1 MTIATRPTSVTMWD
15 FSWLL
20 RRHGRESEY
29 ADVDRVLDELA
40 ERGYDSVRID
50 AFPHWVAADENGV
63 RTERITALPQGT
75 TFMWGN
81 HETVEVEP
89 TTALLEFLDGL
100 RARGLRVALSTWLT
114 PDATARSEQVRTPED
129 LARVWI
135 ETLTLIE
142 EAGYTNLI
150 DYVDL
155 CNEWPLFTP
164 GPQTTIWP
172 DGAPHGEHLEPW
184 SDEEVARI
192 DAFAAAVRAVK
203 DRFPELPVLFS
214 YCLRN
219 AELPA
224 ADDCMRIT
232 TDGYDLA
239 EAHLW
244 LSSTPDFV
252 RDTSFANSPVAWD
265 RLAEHQR
272 AVAQAYWPDRARWMD
287 DLDQL
292 MRRWKHWADDR
303 GLPLW
308 TTECWASVFW
318 NPDLSD
324 DADPWAYVRDVAE
337 FAVPRAIEYGWV
349 GIATSNF
356 SQPHHKALWADA
368 DWHRRM
374 NDLIHNR

>member
-1 MTIATRPTSVTMWD
+1 MTSAPRPTSVTMWD

-20 RRHGRESEY
+20 RRHGREAEY

-40 ERGYDSVRID
+40 DRGYDCVRID
-50 AFPHWVAADENGV
+50 AFPHWVAANRNGHV
-63 RTERITALPQGT
+63 AERITALPQGT

-81 HETVEVEP
+81 HEVVEVEP
-89 TTALLEFLDGL
+89 TAALLHLLDGL
-100 RARGLRVALSTWLT
+100 RVRGLRVALSTWLT
-114 PDATARSEQVRTPED
+114 PDSSARSDEVVTPFD

-135 ETLTLIE
+135 ETLTRID
-142 EAGYTNLI
+142 EAGFTDLI

-164 GPQTTIWP
+164 GPQKTIWP
-172 DGAPHGEHLEPW
+172 DGTPQGEPLEPW
-184 SDEEVARI
+184 SDGEVERI
-192 DAFAAAVRAVK
+192 DMFSDAVRAVK
-203 DRFPELPVLFS
+203 DRFPRLPVLFS
-214 YCLRN
+214 YCLRD

-224 ADDCMRIT
+224 ADDCMRIS

-239 EAHLW
+239 EVHLW

-252 RDTSFANSPVAWD
+252 RETSFANSPVEWN
-265 RLAEHQR
+265 RLSEHQR
-272 AVAQAYWPDRARWMD
+272 AVAHSYWTDRTRWLE

-292 MRRWKHWADDR
+292 MRRWKGWADDR

-318 NPDLSD
+318 NPSLFSE
-324 DADPWAYVRDVAE
+324 ADPWAYVKDVAE
-337 FAVPRAIEYGWV
+337 FAVPKAVGLGWA

-356 SQPHHKALWADA
+356 SQPHHEGLWADMA
-368 DWHRRM
+368 WHQRM
-374 NDLIHNR
+374 TTMIHDR